1 MSTTEIILV
10 FVLFLVAFT
19 AFIVGGM
26 QLACRGPLLNN
37 LYPDVPENAENKP
50 DPRPYYRQ
58 SGVAIILVGVVM
70 IVNAAAI
77 FLHNSKLCL
86 INAVL
91 LPVIVIFVIATA
103 AMMEDKK

>member
-10 FVLFLVAFT
+10 FVLFVAAFT
-19 AFIVGGM
+19 AFVVGGM

-37 LYPDVPENAENKP
+37 LYPEVPEDADYQP
-50 DPRPYYRQ
+50 DK
-58 SGVAIILVGVVM
+58 SGVAIMLVGVVM
-70 IVNAAAI
+70 LVNAAAI
-77 FLHNSKLCL
+77 FLHNSRICL

-103 AMMEDKK
+103 AMMEGKK